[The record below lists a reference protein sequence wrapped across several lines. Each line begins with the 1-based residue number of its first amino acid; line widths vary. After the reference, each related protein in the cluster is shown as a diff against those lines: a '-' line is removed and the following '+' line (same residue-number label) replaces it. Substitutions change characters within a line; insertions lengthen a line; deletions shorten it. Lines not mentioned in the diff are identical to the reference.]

1 MVGRCV
7 PENNYEMVIR
17 AFMNSSLN
25 KNLVIVSNL
34 NSSTY
39 YQELV
44 EKTGC
49 TADKRIR
56 FINGIYD
63 QNKLAAV
70 RRNAYLY
77 IHGHSVGGTNPS
89 LVEALSLTD
98 LNVLYNVCFNAD
110 IGLDTALYFENE
122 KELTDLLN
130 DSEMLDQKKTE
141 LGPKAR
147 KRIADCFTWEKIME
161 QYKAIF

>member
-1 MVGRCV
+1 MD
-7 PENNYEMVIR
+7 
-17 AFMNSSLN
+17 
-25 KNLVIVSNL
+25 
-34 NSSTY
+34 T
-39 YQELV
+39 
-44 EKTGC
+44 
-49 TADKRIR
+49 RIQ

-63 QNKLAAV
+63 QDKLAAV